1 MALCGGPNCY
11 KAAHC
16 RCSGCDKEKYCSAE
30 CQKIHW
36 KSHKP
41 LCPILKKLSNELRP
55 YDEVSQVI
63 METLFSAK
71 GRIIRVLEYLLSY
84 AEFQFGE
91 EVSGKDYRERDNGER
106 IDNWVVE
113 MTFLHGINKQLAET
127 YRTNMSLSNIVRDNL
142 AFPYREKSIKILTS
156 MLHSHKLDAIEQ
168 PLHTDKLLFEL
179 LTTEQVM
186 NEYFDFTNNKDK
198 RIITAN
204 NN

>member
-16 RCSGCDKEKYCSAE
+16 RCSGCNKETYCSVE

-36 KSHKP
+36 KSHKS

-91 EVSGKDYRERDNGER
+91 KVSGRDYRG
-106 IDNWVVE
+106 
-113 MTFLHGINKQLAET
+113 
-127 YRTNMSLSNIVRDNL
+127 
-142 AFPYREKSIKILTS
+142 REL
-156 MLHSHKLDAIEQ
+156 
-168 PLHTDKLLFEL
+168 
-179 LTTEQVM
+179 
-186 NEYFDFTNNKDK
+186 
-198 RIITAN
+198 ITGWLR
-204 NN
+204 